1 MASAVQPAMICR
13 YWVTR
18 NWNETYDPN
27 STMAPRLARAS
38 AAERKMPSR
47 TRGSRL
53 RRSMRT
59 NAPSSAA
66 APANDSSVRTDAQ
79 PSCGAPVT
87 AYTSSSIPRS
97 PRRRRGG
104 RSAGRRAAG
113 SSRGISRTAAAS
125 TTAATGA
132 GSSSVH
138 RQLISVSSPDSTRPS
153 EKPAAPKAE

>member
-1 MASAVQPAMICR
+1 M
-13 YWVTR
+13 TR

-27 STMAPRLARAS
+27 STIAPRLARAS
-38 AAERKMPSR
+38 AGERKMPRR

-87 AYTSSSIPRS
+87 AYTSSSIP
-97 PRRRRGG
+97 PVTAAAPG
-104 RSAGRRAAG
+104 RSKRRPVRVAG